1 MPRWP
6 DKKGTDAVEL
16 TGDTE
21 TSLVLP
27 GQGDGE
33 IKRTDLSPIEAENA
47 GPDKDRLDSLQM
59 AEEMIDVM
67 VHESTDPNADNP
79 VMVYCNGVSQFFIR
93 GQTQK
98 VRRKYVEVLAR
109 AKQEAVRTTERRE
122 QGDTVITKTRS
133 LRYPFSVQYDPNPK
147 GQQWLRN
154 ILAQP

>member
-6 DKKGTDAVEL
+6 DKRTDAVEL

-93 GQTQK
+93 GQTQT
-98 VRRKYVEVLAR
+98 VRRKYVGVLA
-109 AKQEAVRTTERRE
+109 AKQSALRTTERRE
-122 QGDTVITKTRS
+122 QGDTVITKIKS
-133 LRYPFSVQYDPNPK
+133 LRYPFSVIRDPNPN
-147 GQQWLRN
+147 GAQWLRD
-154 ILAQP
+154 IMAQP